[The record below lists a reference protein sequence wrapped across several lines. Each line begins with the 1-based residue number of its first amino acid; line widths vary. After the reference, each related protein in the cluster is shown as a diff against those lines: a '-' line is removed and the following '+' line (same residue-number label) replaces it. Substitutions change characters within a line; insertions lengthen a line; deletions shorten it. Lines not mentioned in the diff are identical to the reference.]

1 MCVWSGSACPD
12 LSQFGPVIDST
23 ALAGSDLHAEDG
35 SWPRKNY
42 LPKTS
47 NANDNEVGNTGGGSE
62 QFGQAMSLAEADV
75 ILAKFGYSEEDVVEL
90 AA

>member
-1 MCVWSGSACPD
+1 MCVWSGPACPD
-12 LSQFGPVIDST
+12 LSQFGRVLVSIQE
-23 ALAGSDLHAEDG
+23 LGSDAHAEDG

-47 NANDNEVGNTGGGSE
+47 NANDNEVGNTGE

>member
-12 LSQFGPVIDST
+12 LSQFGRVLVSIQEP
-23 ALAGSDLHAEDG
+23 GSDAHAEDG

-47 NANDNEVGNTGGGSE
+47 NANDNEVGNTGE

>member
-1 MCVWSGSACPD
+1 
-12 LSQFGPVIDST
+12 
-23 ALAGSDLHAEDG
+23 LAGSDLHAEDG

-47 NANDNEVGNTGGGSE
+47 NANDNEVGNTGGSE

-75 ILAKFGYSEEDVVEL
+75 ILAKFGYNEEDVVEL

>member
-1 MCVWSGSACPD
+1 MVEWLIAAGT
-12 LSQFGPVIDST
+12 LFLNFGRVLVSIQESV
-23 ALAGSDLHAEDG
+23 SDAHAEDG

-47 NANDNEVGNTGGGSE
+47 NANDNEVGNTGE
-62 QFGQAMSLAEADV
+62 QFGLAMSLAEADV
-75 ILAKFGYSEEDVVEL
+75 ILAKFGYIEEDVVEL